1 MSQPKPTHNQAE
13 PTFEVLK
20 RLIDRKAAAGRLK
33 YGIALQPL
41 NGRCS
46 LVDLLEELVD
56 GSKYALNEIRNQRQL
71 LRQLVGW
78 SNDLAAVDNADA
90 KSVGQDIEEM
100 FIQLGGWPAITM
112 YGELL
117 GDFGRSEMVDVPR
130 QYGMTDQVPPAAASR
145 ERRTGVIAAYLR
157 EQAGLLRECDKTLD
171 GAVIVQ
177 WLLADAERLDWESAS
192 SPASPTVANDATVRD
207 QILDDV
213 LALLAGAGIPT
224 PERGYKADGGWGLA
238 LSDLKKAF
246 EEVRRLQQANADLR
260 KARESAVEQ
269 AKRQHETAKAL
280 RAELAAIQQ
289 KTFERAIAI
298 ARGCQIEYTG
308 GYGDQREIE
317 AFHHGMTT
325 VEICLR
331 ARQNPTDY
339 RAERVEQMGLRELK
353 REAEVAKEGSHG

>member
-13 PTFEVLK
+13 PTFEILK
-20 RLIDRKAAAGRLK
+20 RLIDRKAADGRVK
-33 YGIALQPL
+33 YGVAPQPL

-56 GSKYALNEIRNQRQL
+56 GSKYALNEIRNQREIL
-71 LRQLVGW
+71 NKLVRW
-78 SNDLAAVDNADA
+78 INDLAVVDDPGA
-90 KSVGQDIEEM
+90 KLVQQGMEEL
-100 FIQLGGWPAITM
+100 FVALGGWPAIRM
-112 YGELL
+112 YDDLL
-117 GDFGRSEMVDVPR
+117 GHFADVGKMVYVPR
-130 QYGMTDQVPPAAASR
+130 RYGMTEQVPPAAASS

-157 EQAGLLRECDKTLD
+157 EQAGLLRECDKTPD

-177 WLLADAERLDWESAS
+177 WLLADAERLDCESAS

-246 EEVRRLQQANADLR
+246 EKVRRLQQANADLR

-269 AKRQHETAKAL
+269 AKRQHDTAKAL

-298 ARGCQIEYTG
+298 ARGCQIEYDG

-339 RAERVEQMGLRELK
+339 QAELVEQMGLRELK
-353 REAEVAKEGSHG
+353 REAEATKGGA